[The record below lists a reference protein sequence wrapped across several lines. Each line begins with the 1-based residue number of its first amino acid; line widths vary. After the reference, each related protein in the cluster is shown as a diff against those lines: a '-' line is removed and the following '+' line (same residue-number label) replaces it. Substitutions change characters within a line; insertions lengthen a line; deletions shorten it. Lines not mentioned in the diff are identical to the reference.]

1 MEHNMSAM
9 QITRYG
15 KTERLSRVV
24 VHQGTVYLSG
34 ITAADKSLDTKAQTT
49 QVLHQADEYLR
60 TAGTNKSKLLFAQ
73 IWLKDTADFD
83 AMNQAWS
90 AWIDPENP
98 PARATVGA
106 SFALDDIRVEIQF
119 VAAV

>member
-1 MEHNMSAM
+1 MSAVH
-9 QITRYG
+9 ITRYD
-15 KTERLSRVV
+15 KNERLSRVV
-24 VHQGTVYLSG
+24 VHQGTAYLSG
-34 ITAADKSLDTKAQTT
+34 ITADDKSLDTKEQTR
-49 QVLHQADEYLR
+49 QVLHKADEMLR
-60 TAGTNKSKLLFAQ
+60 KAGTDKSKLLFVQ

-83 AMNQAWS
+83 AMKQAWS

-106 SFALDDIRVEIQF
+106 SFALHDIRVEIQF